1 MKKLIFLLSM
11 AVISITGYS
20 QFIKTGIK
28 GGLNI
33 SDFNGS
39 LNNIK
44 TESLLGFHAGLF
56 LNIGLGN
63 IIAIQPEA
71 LISTSGAK
79 ITDVNNTSTKD
90 YKLTYITFPVML
102 KIKTIGPLYLELGPQ
117 AGFKIGDNI
126 TDETIEQEFNK
137 LDLSAVAGL
146 GIQIRGFS
154 IGGRYIAGLSKVGN
168 FEFGSSKP
176 DFKNGII
183 QAGIAIRF

>member
-1 MKKLIFLLSM
+1 MKKLILLFSLV
-11 AVISITGYS
+11 AVGIAGNS
-20 QFIKTGIK
+20 QLIKTGIK
-28 GGLNI
+28 GGINI

-39 LNNIK
+39 VNNIK

-56 LNIGLGN
+56 FNIGLGN
-63 IIAIQPEA
+63 IIALQPEA

-79 ITDVNNTSTKD
+79 ITDVNNTTTKD
-90 YKLTYITFPVML
+90 YKLTYFTVPVML
-102 KIKTIGPLYLELGPQ
+102 KIKPVGPLYLEFGPQ

-146 GIQIRGFS
+146 GIQIRGIS
-154 IGGRYIAGLSKVGN
+154 IGARYIAGLSKVGD
-168 FEFGSSKP
+168 FEFGSTKP